1 MACNGPDGTRWSSS
15 LQACVSVSGGSSC
28 DEGSQS
34 TCWYG
39 YLDLITRSEKSATEA
54 SPPWFSGKIEEE
66 GFRIYMP
73 DQLEGLCGLHRGE
86 LVHQINGRRPSER
99 ILRGYGDPN
108 RPARFAELRRNS
120 NGEVNLILKH

>member
-1 MACNGPDGTRWSSS
+1 MACDGPNGSRWSNS

-28 DEGSQS
+28 DEASQS

-39 YLDLITRSEKSATEA
+39 YLDLIGGNGKSKTATDLT
-54 SPPWFSGKIEEE
+54 WFSGKIEEG

-73 DQLEGLCGLHRGE
+73 DQLEGLCALHAGE
-86 LVHQINGRRPSER
+86 LIHRINGRRPSEKI
-99 ILRGYGDPN
+99 ILGYSQD

-120 NGEVNLILKH
+120 KGEVNLILTH